1 MPFPTKF
8 SNLVQIILR
17 DGLHFFRWINIKLHT
32 RFPTKVVILGAYLVL
47 SPNRLTLIDTLT
59 SVQRN
64 AKQFYRRNRFIELYV
79 VHWLIVHYKRLCCT
93 PLKEDTPNRVA
104 CFFYKRKIR
113 IAAICLGLQN
123 ALNISD
129 NSSIYNYYGTNRV
142 IIV

>member
-1 MPFPTKF
+1 MAY
-8 SNLVQIILR
+8 I
-17 DGLHFFRWINIKLHT
+17 FFRWINIKLHT
-32 RFPTKVVILGAYLVL
+32 RIPTKVVILGAYLVL
-47 SPNRLTLIDTLT
+47 SPNRLTLIDTWT

-79 VHWLIVHYKRLCCT
+79 VHWLIVHYNRLCCT
-93 PLKEDTPNRVA
+93 PLKEDTPIEVA
-104 CFFYKRKIR
+104 CFFYKRKVG

>member
-1 MPFPTKF
+1 MAY
-8 SNLVQIILR
+8 I
-17 DGLHFFRWINIKLHT
+17 FFRWINIKLHT

-47 SPNRLTLIDTLT
+47 SPNRLTYHLTLIDTWT

-79 VHWLIVHYKRLCCT
+79 VHWFIVHYKRFCCT
-93 PLKEDTPNRVA
+93 PLKEDTPMRIA
-104 CFFYKRKIR
+104 CFFYKRKVG

-129 NSSIYNYYGTNRV
+129 NRSIYNYYGTNRV